1 MEIIRVPLRDR
12 CRGRWQGILPALG
25 IEPHYLN
32 RKNGPC
38 PLCPGGKDRWRF
50 LDTDGVGSWICTH
63 CGSGAGIDLVMKFTG
78 LPFREAAE
86 HIEAALGEVQPRPTR
101 PERTDNHIRIALN
114 SMWRNAASVQYLD
127 GTDQWLRSRGIAL
140 GSFPPSLR
148 TTAQLRYYDTTGTSF
163 YPAMLAKVT
172 TAADKPATIHR
183 TYLTKAGGKAPVSSP
198 RKLFSAMPKGSAVR
212 LSAPSTTLGVAEGI
226 ETALAAW
233 ILFGV
238 PTWAAICANG
248 LSAFEPPDTVKRLV
262 IFADNDTNNI
272 GQMAAAALT
281 SRLSGRLLVET
292 IIPAQPGRDWNDVLL
307 DGGR

>member
-1 MEIIRVPLRDR
+1 MEMIRVPLRDR
-12 CRGRWQGILPALG
+12 CRGRWQRILPALG
-25 IEPHYLN
+25 IEPRYLN
-32 RKNGPC
+32 HKNGPC

-63 CGSGAGIDLVMKFTG
+63 CGNGAGIDLVMKFTG

-86 HIEAALGEVQPRPTR
+86 HIEAALGEVRPRPTR
-101 PERTDNHIRIALN
+101 PERTDNHIRVALN
-114 SMWRNAASVQYLD
+114 SMWRNAAPVRYFD
-127 GTDQWLRSRGIAL
+127 ATDQWLRSRGIAF
-140 GSFPPSLR
+140 GNFPPDLR
-148 TTAQLRYYDTTGTSF
+148 SSPHLRYYDATGISS

-172 TAADKPATIHR
+172 TPTNKPVTIHR

-212 LSAPSTTLGVAEGI
+212 LSAPAPTLGIAEGI

-248 LSAFEPPDTVKRLV
+248 LSAFEPPDTVERLV
-262 IFADNDTNNI
+262 VFADNDTNNI

-281 SRLSGRLLVET
+281 SRLPGRVQVET
-292 IIPAQPGRDWNDVLL
+292 IIPAQRGRDWNDVLL